1 MQVPRPVYS
10 IEPMMAA
17 ADSDPVRTATGFLSR
32 PLSPVSLCLAL
43 QRFRV
48 RIVLLRELAL
58 VRAADDLGAARLLA
72 NTENQC
78 ATFEQPVHDVHIAL
92 HAVVDHLRTI
102 LTEHNE
108 DWRFPMS
115 DIRRHLNEGLLPVVH
130 DANRPHILITTLNPV
145 IEIQAVHRVHR
156 CDLRFRFLL
165 PALLLLCELEFPL
178 GRLILW
184 VRE

>member
-32 PLSPVSLCLAL
+32 PLSPASLCLAL

-48 RIVLLRELAL
+48 RIVLLRDFAL
-58 VRAADDLGAARLLA
+58 VCAADDLRAARLFA
-72 NTENQC
+72 NPEDER

-102 LTEHNE
+102 LSEHN
-108 DWRFPMS
+108 
-115 DIRRHLNEGLLPVVH
+115 
-130 DANRPHILITTLNPV
+130 
-145 IEIQAVHRVHR
+145 
-156 CDLRFRFLL
+156 
-165 PALLLLCELEFPL
+165 
-178 GRLILW
+178 
-184 VRE
+184 